1 MLYDRAMSRTTK
13 RATRLKEIEEFLL
26 ARRRPVAIREL
37 AQRFGANR
45 STIYRSLADLET
57 EWDVPLRHEPAG
69 HVWIDRER
77 YLTHVRLTLDQ
88 TTAVFLAA
96 RLLARYSDKPNPHAV
111 GALNKLS
118 IALEHAAPHIARHV
132 ARTSERLD
140 RPLTESQREYLQCLE
155 ALTRA
160 WADGVRVGLV
170 QREAPELERLFEP
183 YFIEPSAWGF
193 STYVIGFDHYRHDLR
208 TFKVERLLR
217 VRLTADTYT
226 IPESFD
232 PYEKLAGAWGVN
244 WGAGGEPTEVVLRF
258 AAGRAAERVRE
269 TNWHETQTI
278 EDMPD
283 GGCVLRIVVGSTQ
296 EMKPWIRQWGPD
308 CEVLAPAA
316 LRTEIGEDMRRAGQ
330 VYGF

>member
-1 MLYDRAMSRTTK
+1 MSRTTK
-13 RATRLKEIEEFLL
+13 RSTRLKEIEEFLL
-26 ARRRPVAIREL
+26 ARRRPVPVADLVRH
-37 AQRFGANR
+37 FGANR
-45 STIYRSLADLET
+45 STIYRSLIDLET
-57 EWDVPLRHEPAG
+57 EWDVPLLHDPPG
-69 HVWIDRER
+69 HVWIDRQR
-77 YLTHVRLTLDQ
+77 YLTDVRLNLDQ

-111 GALNKLS
+111 AALNKLS
-118 IALEHAAPHIARHV
+118 LALEHVAPHIARHV

-140 RPLTESQREYLQCLE
+140 RPLTESQREYLRCLE

-170 QREAPELERLFEP
+170 QREAPDLERLFEP

-193 STYVIGFDHYRHDLR
+193 STYVIGFDHHRCDLR

-217 VRLTADTYT
+217 VRLTTDTYT

-269 TNWHETQTI
+269 TNWHESQTI
-278 EDMPD
+278 ENMPD

-308 CEVLAPAA
+308 CEVLAPTA
-316 LRTEIGEDMRRAGQ
+316 LRTEIGEEMRRAGQ